1 MNRTAPFVAATAFGI
16 LLSGCG
22 DGEDATRIIA
32 SGHVEATDVRISTKV
47 GGTLESFPLLE
58 GAAVSAGEEIARID
72 TVDIR
77 LALDA
82 AQSERNQ
89 AAAELRLREAGSRPE
104 EISEAEALVAR
115 AEADLAGAV
124 RDVERMQGLLDEG
137 SGTVKARDDVV
148 TRRDM
153 AKSALRAAQERL
165 RKLRAGFRREEIDAA
180 RARLSGAEARIAQ
193 IEQQMKDCV
202 ITSPVSGVMT
212 EKLVEQG
219 ELLSAGAALA
229 IVTDLTDA
237 WLTIY
242 VGEPDLGRIRIGQE
256 AEVITD
262 DGQKRTGKISFVSP
276 EAEFTPKN
284 VQTRD
289 ERVKLVFK
297 VKINLENSDGLFKP
311 GMPAE
316 ARIEAWREKP

>member
-1 MNRTAPFVAATAFGI
+1 MTKPGPFTAVAFLGV

-22 DGEDATRIIA
+22 SQRNPSLIVT

-47 GGTLESFPLLE
+47 AGRLESFAPRE
-58 GAAVSAGEEIARID
+58 GDRVGAGEELARID

-82 AQSERNQ
+82 AASDRGQ
-89 AAAELRLREAGSRPE
+89 ADAELRLRLSGSRAEEIAEAG
-104 EISEAEALVAR
+104 ALADR
-115 AEADLAGAV
+115 AAADLAGAQ
-124 RDVERMQGLLDEG
+124 RDLERMQGLLDEG
-137 SGTVKARDDVV
+137 SGTVKARDDAT

-153 AKSALRAAQERL
+153 AESALRAARERL
-165 RKLRAGFRREEIDAA
+165 LRLKAGFRREEIDAA
-180 RARLSGAEARIAQ
+180 RARLAGADARIAQ
-193 IEQQMKDCV
+193 LEQQMKDSV
-202 ITSPVSGVMT
+202 IASPVSGVIT
-212 EKLVEQG
+212 EKLVEAG
-219 ELLSAGAALA
+219 ELVAAGTVLA
-229 IVTDLTDA
+229 VVTDLADA

-242 VGEPDLGRIRIGQE
+242 VGEPDLARIRTSQE

-262 DGQKRTGKISFVSP
+262 DGQRRKGRISFISS

-297 VKINLENSDGLFKP
+297 VKIHIENRDGLFKP

-316 ARIEAWREKP
+316 ARIGVSGEKP